1 MTKIYVM
8 VATEPGRTKAVVRAL
23 MEVPEVRELHEVF
36 GPYDV
41 VLKVETGSL
50 DAFTTLLAA
59 KIRNIPGI
67 ESTTSLVTLPDR

>member
-1 MTKIYVM
+1 MIKIYVM

-23 MEVPEVRELHEVF
+23 MEVREIREIHEVF

-41 VLKVETGSL
+41 VLKIETGSL
-50 DAFTTLLAA
+50 DEVPIILAT

-67 ESTTSLVTLPDR
+67 ERTTSLVTFPEE